1 MDVMH
6 RQCHVTLRLLAWIWI
21 VWSCAGAPVFADV
34 VVIANRTANPVEFN
48 ARIDDVPTRKVKLAP
63 GDSAPL
69 FAATGVHVSAVDG
82 NVTSAEQL
90 LAPNAAYEF
99 VPNAAGGA
107 PTLKPLR
114 LGESSESSWPAVAT
128 PPLELLDSNVI
139 TLKVVV
145 DDDEVRHR
153 QVWEPIIR
161 ERIDKVSTAL
171 EAHCGMKLRVVAIE
185 EWDSDDD
192 QRDFSQTLSEF
203 EREVLPAPADVA
215 IAFSSQYDIATGR
228 VHLGGTRQPLHSHI
242 LLKER
247 SRNVLEPERTELLAH
262 ELGHYLGAAHS
273 SEPKS
278 VMRPVIGQ
286 GVQRVA
292 GARLQYDAP
301 STLLMSLLS
310 EELRQRNVKEIGALT
325 PETRRRMQEIYAAI
339 NPTLP
344 DDPAASQYVQIMGA
358 AGARPLIE
366 DTAKILQ
373 QIVRVAQLKKKLVQE
388 AKGSP
393 PPTGDELLELYVR
406 QAALAA
412 KQVRR
417 ENATRAF
424 VLALGIAFDESDS
437 LRKLPIASA
446 AIQTIEPEQRR
457 VERHAAFAEMPA
469 LSMRGRADLAK
480 HFFVSA
486 HLVGLLGSEPARG
499 AGVVKE
505 MLDSNGGSGFSFA
518 DMAANRAG
526 IAFAVAVLKDR
537 LTIDDVARTFTV
549 ESFMPPIDGLRE
561 GLQAKEFSADFGG
574 VGDQRLQ
581 AELGRIEASISAL
594 PVYQQPTTEK
604 AN

>member
-1 MDVMH
+1 MDVMN
-6 RQCHVTLRLLAWIWI
+6 RQSRAMLRLLAWTW
-21 VWSCAGAPVFADV
+21 VAWSCVVASALADV
-34 VVIANRTANPVEFN
+34 VVVANRTAEPIEFN
-48 ARIDDVPTRKVKLAP
+48 ARIDDGSFRKVKLTP
-63 GDSAPL
+63 GDSVPL
-69 FAATGVHVSAVDG
+69 FATSGVHVRTLDG
-82 NVTSAEQL
+82 NFTSSEQS
-90 LAPNAAYEF
+90 LAPNTAHAF
-99 VPNAAGGA
+99 TPSAAGGA
-107 PTLKPLR
+107 PTLMPLK
-114 LGESSESSWPAVAT
+114 LGESMEPSWPAVAT
-128 PPLELLDSNVI
+128 SPLELPESNVI
-139 TLKVVV
+139 TVKVVV
-145 DDDEVRHR
+145 DDDEVRQR
-153 QVWEPIIR
+153 RVWEPVIR
-161 ERIDKVSTAL
+161 ERIDKVSAAM
-171 EAHCGMKLRVVAIE
+171 EAHCGMKLRVVAFE
-185 EWDSDDD
+185 EWDSDDN
-192 QRDFSQTLSEF
+192 QRDFFQTLGEF

-273 SEPKS
+273 PEPKS

-292 GARLQYDAP
+292 GATLMYDAP
-301 STLLMSLLS
+301 NTLLMSLLA
-310 EELRQRNVKEIGALT
+310 EELRQRRIKDIGALT

-344 DDPAASQYVQIMGA
+344 NDPAASQYVQIMGA
-358 AGARPLIE
+358 AGARPLVE
-366 DTAKILQ
+366 DTTKILQ

-388 AKGSP
+388 AKDAP

-417 ENATRAF
+417 ENAVRAF
-424 VLALGIAFDESDS
+424 ILALGIALDDTDS

-446 AIQTIEPEQRR
+446 AIESIEPEARR
-457 VERHAAFAEMPA
+457 VERHAAFADMPTPT
-469 LSMRGRADLAK
+469 MHGRADLAK
-480 HFFVSA
+480 HFLVSA

-537 LTIDDVARTFTV
+537 LTLDDVARTFTV

-561 GLQAKEFSADFGG
+561 GLQAPEFAAAFGG

-594 PVYQQPTTEK
+594 PVYQRPATES